1 MSLAYFDTSTMSGRT
16 IQLPQRIPAARKLRG
31 LLDNLTSSTASAS
44 VWAMLQDTTRVGT
57 AVDIAGHSS
66 VLPQVTA
73 IEDIKRVSGFTWDQV
88 ARLFGVDRRSVHNWV
103 NGQPMTQGHEDALYR
118 IREVVNMI
126 DDPNPLVV
134 RSVMRD
140 RTRGAAIA
148 DLLAEQRFDD
158 AQAVALGGVVADPRA
173 SLRAPSRPLSA
184 EERKKRSDGLTP
196 IDLTQAVG
204 KASLPPAR
212 LRKTTPVPRRGQH
225 GGG

>member
-1 MSLAYFDTSTMSGRT
+1 MSLAYLEHGTASGGQFMPGRHKT
-16 IQLPQRIPAARKLRG
+16 LPRLRQV
-31 LLDNLTSSTASAS
+31 LEDLTSSSITSPPWVKLLDSTSAA
-44 VWAMLQDTTRVGT
+44 VVIDVPTRP
-57 AVDIAGHSS
+57 AAP
-66 VLPQVTA
+66 PQVA
-73 IEDIKRVSGFTWDQV
+73 ALDDVKQRSGLTWDQL

-158 AQAVALGGVVADPRA
+158 ARAVALGGVVADPRA